1 MRYLAPTR
9 RTWTGLLLLLI
20 TGAAVTLLLVERGS
34 ARASTAESAGTS
46 EEVISYTKPTGPEL
60 TPEGAAEAA
69 LKAIGP
75 NTVTT
80 GNENQT
86 ITMRVAH
93 GTFGQLKPILNGQD
107 TGGPTATGTGRCFPG
122 LPCRPSEIEHMEQ
135 LEREMNEATAY
146 LIEMSGTTF
155 TVAGKLLPPGAQ
167 SPTGKVES
175 VIVDA
180 HTGFM
185 KSQTVNG
192 PTLDM
197 SSLGTVTTLSATI
210 SSTGAIVAK
219 AGKVKKVRTGTISG
233 HVRGSKVAGLQVTL
247 STIGHQPMSSLI
259 VGWATIGTKGNFKIK
274 NVQPGTY
281 GIGARRGGCN
291 GKHIKVRAGHVTK
304 VTLSCP

>member
-1 MRYLAPTR
+1 MSYFAPIR
-9 RTWTGLLLLLI
+9 RTWAGLLLLLVL
-20 TGAAVTLLLVERGS
+20 GAAVTLFLVERGS
-34 ARASTAESAGTS
+34 ARASTTEGAG
-46 EEVISYTKPTGPEL
+46 EEAISYTKPTGPEL

-80 GNENQT
+80 GNGNQA

-93 GTFGQLKPILNGQD
+93 GSFGQLKPILNGQD

-122 LPCRPSEIEHMEQ
+122 LPCRPSEVEHMEQ

-146 LIEMSGTTF
+146 LIEMTGTTF
-155 TVAGKLLPPGAQ
+155 TVAGNLLPPGAQ
-167 SPTGKVES
+167 SPAGKVES

-197 SSLGTVTTLSATI
+197 RSLGTLTTLSATI

-219 AGKVKKVRTGTISG
+219 AGKVKKVRTGTIIG

-259 VGWATIGTKGNFKIK
+259 VGWATIGIKGNFKIK

-291 GKHIKVRAGHVTK
+291 GKHVKVRAGHFTK